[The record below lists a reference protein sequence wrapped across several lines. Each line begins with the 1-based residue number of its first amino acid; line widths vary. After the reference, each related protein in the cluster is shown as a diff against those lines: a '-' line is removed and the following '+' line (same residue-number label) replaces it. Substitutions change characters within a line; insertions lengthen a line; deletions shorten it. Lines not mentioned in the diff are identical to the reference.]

1 MDIEC
6 REDDWIVSMAW
17 EERAEIVTAGRH
29 PPDRA
34 VTAVANRT
42 NVDVDEFYSAV
53 YRFSTENEVEVVVRR
68 CE

>member
-1 MDIEC
+1 MT
-6 REDDWIVSMAW
+6 W
-17 EERAEIVTAGRH
+17 EKRAEIVTAGGH

-42 NVDVDEFYSAV
+42 SVDVDELYSAV

-68 CE
+68 RE